1 MVQPYA
7 PAQRYQ
13 GQDKA
18 LLEKRHTLY
27 QAACQARPER
37 WRNATRNWSW
47 QNEVQLNPDRVI
59 EPKTSEELQAA

>member
-1 MVQPYA
+1 
-7 PAQRYQ
+7 

-18 LLEKRHTLY
+18 LLEKRHAVY
-27 QAACQARPER
+27 QAARLARPER

-47 QNEVQLNPDRVI
+47 QDEVQLNPDRVI